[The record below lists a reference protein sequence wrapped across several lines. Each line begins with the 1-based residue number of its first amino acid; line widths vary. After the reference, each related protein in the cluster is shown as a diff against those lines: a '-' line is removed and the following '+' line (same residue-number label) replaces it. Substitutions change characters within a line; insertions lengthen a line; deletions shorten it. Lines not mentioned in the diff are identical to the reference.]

1 MNLPNYLTIA
11 RIFFV
16 PLLVALLVQER
27 NFFVWQG
34 VEVSNDVLALL
45 IFWAAAATDLLDGYL
60 ARRWKQVTTIG
71 TLLDPIADKLL
82 VSAALIALVQV
93 RVVPGWLVVLLVG
106 REFAVS
112 GLRAIAAAEGYTI
125 SASELGK
132 TKTVS
137 QVVAISLL
145 LIGIQRPEVI
155 RWANYSLYLVV
166 LFSVWSAVAY
176 FGRFW
181 KGIDVR
187 VKTRRRAELLVAER
201 QRRRALIA
209 EKRAALFERRRI
221 RLERIKAERT
231 RQAEEFGRP
240 AQPEGVE
247 ALPPSA

>member
-1 MNLPNYLTIA
+1 MNIPNYLTIA

-16 PLLVALLVQER
+16 PLLVAVLVQER
-27 NFFVWQG
+27 NFLVWRDI
-34 VEVSNDVLALL
+34 EISNDMVALL
-45 IFWAAAATDLLDGYL
+45 IFWVAAATDLLDGYL

-93 RVVPGWLVVLLVG
+93 RVVPGWLVVLIVG

-145 LIGIQRPEVI
+145 LIGIHRPEVI
-155 RWANYSLYLVV
+155 HWANYSLYLVV
-166 LFSVWSAVAY
+166 LFSIWSAVAY
-176 FGRFW
+176 FGKFW

-187 VKTRRRAELLVAER
+187 VKTRRRAELLLAER

-209 EKRAALFERRRI
+209 EKRTALMARRKA
-221 RLERIKAERT
+221 RLERANSERT
-231 RQAEEFGRP
+231 RQAEEFARP
-240 AQPEGVE
+240 ARPEGVE

>member
-1 MNLPNYLTIA
+1 MNIPNGLTIA

-16 PLLVALLVQER
+16 PLLVAVLVQER
-27 NFFVWQG
+27 NFFAWRG
-34 VEVSNDVLALL
+34 IEISNDVLALL
-45 IFWAAAATDLLDGYL
+45 IFWAAAATDLIDGYL

-112 GLRAIAAAEGYTI
+112 GLRSIAAAEGYVI

-137 QVVAISLL
+137 QVVSVSLL
-145 LIGIQRPEVI
+145 LIGIHRPEVS
-155 RWANYSLYLVV
+155 RWASYSLYLVL
-166 LFSVWSAVAY
+166 LFSIWSAIAY
-176 FGRFW
+176 FGKFW
-181 KGIDVR
+181 GGIDVR
-187 VKTRRRAELLVAER
+187 VKQRRRAELLLAER

-209 EKRAALFERRRI
+209 EKRAALIERRKASM
-221 RLERIKAERT
+221 ERI
-231 RQAEEFGRP
+231 QQGVPRP
-240 AQPEGVE
+240 ARPEGAG